1 MTIGIYLI
9 THKVTG
15 DRYVGMSKTIEQ
27 RWKSHLR
34 ALEKGKHTSKAM
46 QALSN
51 EYGLDS
57 FTFEILEECEPEP
70 DRRIELTLGDAERKW
85 MEQLKPE
92 LNLRGTERESEF
104 YRKLWT
110 LERRTQN
117 GLRIRAAWARIRKQQ
132 KKKEGLNNEDKSL

>member
-15 DRYVGMSKTIEQ
+15 DRYVGLSKNIEQ

-34 ALEKGKHTSKAM
+34 ELEKGEHTSKAM
-46 QALSN
+46 QALAN
-51 EYGLDS
+51 EHSLDS

-70 DRRIELTLGDAERKW
+70 SRRITATLGDAERKW

-92 LNLRGTERESEF
+92 LNLKGTERVSEF
-104 YRKLWT
+104 YSKQWTPERKK
-110 LERRTQN
+110 QH
-117 GLRIRAAWARIRKQQ
+117 GIKIRAAWAKIRQQ
-132 KKKEGLNNEDKSL
+132 RNQHKK